1 MMRLAAAALAAL
13 LLSHEALAQG
23 DYPAKP
29 VHIVVPYSPGG
40 GADLV
45 ARIVAE
51 QLATRLGQ
59 PVMVENRVGAGG
71 TIGMQAV
78 AAAERDGYTLG
89 LVTPIFIIT
98 PLTARNP
105 AYDALADFAPVG
117 LVGST
122 PLVLAIHPG
131 IAAKSPAEFIAYA
144 RSRPGA
150 LNFASLGSSST
161 QGLAAILF
169 NRMAGIDAVEVP
181 YKGSAP
187 GVTDLLAGHVQYMFN
202 ALPSMLP
209 HIRAGKLRALAVTG
223 ERGSP
228 LLPDVAALGQTVSGY
243 RVTTWYALV
252 APVGTPKEV
261 IERLNRELAAILT
274 ARDVAERLQGLGLE
288 AEAGTPEEAANLFRA
303 ESERWRSVVREA
315 KIPLE

>member
-1 MMRLAAAALAAL
+1 MMRLAAAALAAY
-13 LLSHEALAQG
+13 LLSHHAFAQA

-29 VHIVVPYSPGG
+29 VRIVVPYSAGG

-45 ARIVAE
+45 ARILAE
-51 QLATRLGQ
+51 QLGARLGQ
-59 PVMVENRVGAGG
+59 PVVVENRAGAGG
-71 TIGMQAV
+71 AIGMQAV

-89 LVTPIFIIT
+89 LVTPIFIIA
-98 PLTARNP
+98 PLTAKNP

-169 NRMAGIDAVEVP
+169 NRTAGIDAVEVP

-187 GVTDLLAGHVQYMFN
+187 AVTDLLAGNVQYMFN
-202 ALPSMLP
+202 ALPSMLA

-223 ERGSP
+223 ARGSAP
-228 LLPDVAALGQTVSGY
+228 LPDVPALGQTLSGY

-252 APVGTPKEV
+252 APAGSPREA
-261 IERLNRELAAILT
+261 IERLNRELATILA
-274 ARDVAERLQGLGLE
+274 ARDVAQRLQGLGLE
-288 AEAGTPEEAANLFRA
+288 PEAGTPEEAANLLRA
-303 ESERWRSVVREA
+303 ESERWKRVVREA

>member
-1 MMRLAAAALAAL
+1 MMRLAAAALAAF
-13 LLSHEALAQG
+13 LLSDDAFAQG
-23 DYPAKP
+23 DYPARP
-29 VHIVVPYSPGG
+29 VRIVVPYSAGG

-51 QLATRLGQ
+51 PLGSRLGQ

-71 TIGMQAV
+71 SIGMQAV

-89 LVTPIFIIT
+89 LVTPIFVIT
-98 PLTARNP
+98 PLTAKNP

-117 LVGST
+117 LVGFT

-150 LNFASLGSSST
+150 LNFASLGPSST

-169 NRMAGIDAVEVP
+169 NRATGIDAVEVP
-181 YKGSAP
+181 YKGSAA
-187 GVTDLLAGHVQYMFN
+187 GVTDLLAGNVQYMFN

-223 ERGSP
+223 ERSSP
-228 LLPDVAALGQTVSGY
+228 LLPDVPALGQTVPGY
-243 RVTTWYALV
+243 KVTTWYALV
-252 APVGTPKEV
+252 APAGTPREA
-261 IERLNRELAAILT
+261 IERINRELATIL
-274 ARDVAERLQGLGLE
+274 AGRDVSERLQGLGIEPE
-288 AEAGTPEEAANLFRA
+288 ASTPEEAAALLRA
-303 ESERWRSVVREA
+303 ESERWKRVVREA